1 MSKMLKSSYYV
12 SDSENPA
19 PETGQDKLIWCIQT
33 VTEKRVGIEEKI
45 SQIVAEG

>member
-1 MSKMLKSSYYV
+1 MSKMLKSSSYV

-19 PETGQDKLIWCIQT
+19 PVIGQDKLIWCIQIL
-33 VTEKRVGIEEKI
+33 TEKQVGIEEKI